1 MSIST
6 LLQRVSRFSPTVFGT
21 PQTITLNSTTRE
33 LVLNDSHPLSILGPT
48 GDTVTVSG
56 GDAVEVLDV
65 ISGTVSISHLAI
77 SHGNSPVDGGGISNH
92 GTLTLTNCTLDH
104 DKASSQGGGLFNLGG
119 TVTLVGCTF
128 NHDSASSAGGGVF
141 SFSTLTVTNSNF
153 SNNSA
158 ANLG

>member
-65 ISGTVSISHLAI
+65 TGGTVSISHLAI
-77 SHGNSPVDGGGISNH
+77 SHGKSSVD
-92 GTLTLTNCTLDH
+92 
-104 DKASSQGGGLFNLGG
+104 QRP
-119 TVTLVGCTF
+119 LVF
-128 NHDSASSAGGGVF
+128 KKELHHVF
-141 SFSTLTVTNSNF
+141 
-153 SNNSA
+153 
-158 ANLG
+158 